1 MSFDPRQ
8 LSRRDLR
15 RLVKDMWSD
24 PRCNSIARPTLM
36 AAVEQDAQSLDRAV
50 VAGYLRHFPT
60 SHPEFETLNSVARFT
75 AERRD
80 WVWRERGKRWE
91 LWDHRNAP
99 SRLAKAMLGAGVGE
113 PVLSDAG
120 LEGDLAQGE
129 LVRRAVVSACLV
141 AADAHGDQAET
152 YGTALIGLFDS
163 QDIAGQKAILAY
175 GLLAPWQSDIPS
187 KNYQQKMSRILVDR
201 IGDPRING
209 SAWDALNKE
218 LRDQHGLEL
227 EAATTTLK
235 RWLTEAAFRAFFKIV
250 RMTTDRQDQWDQRE
264 AFWTGYLE
272 AGYVKE
278 AWFAFGK
285 EAEARAAKLADDEDV
300 HYARIEGQGA
310 TPTQTALIM
319 TIGQTR
325 IAEWSDNGATRFWDM
340 RDPTAP
346 PMYQSRYYG
355 TNLRAMKGGRG
366 FDEAFVHISHTVSW
380 QRKFAGHLYKVSGLR
395 HPVWGEGMRST
406 HW

>member
-1 MSFDPRQ
+1 MSFDPRN

-24 PRCNSIARPTLM
+24 PRCNAIARPTLL

-60 SHPEFETLNSVARFT
+60 DHPDFETLNSAARFT

-80 WVWRERGKRWE
+80 WVWRDRGRTWN
-91 LWDHRNAP
+91 LWDFKSAP
-99 SRLAKAMLGAGVGE
+99 SRLAEAMLKAKGDT
-113 PVLSDAG
+113 VLGDAG

-129 LVRRAVVSACLV
+129 LVRRSVVAACLV
-141 AADAHGDQAET
+141 AADARDKEAEAF
-152 YGTALIGLFDS
+152 GSSLIELFES
-163 QDIAGQKAILAY
+163 HEITGQQAILAY
-175 GLLAPWQSDIPS
+175 GLLAPWQETAPS
-187 KNYQQKMSRILVDR
+187 KKYQQKMSRILVDK
-201 IGDPRING
+201 IGDPRINA
-209 SAWDALNKE
+209 SVWDALGEE
-218 LRDQHGLEL
+218 LKKQHGLDL
-227 EAATTTLK
+227 KPVTTTLK
-235 RWLTEAAFRAFFKIV
+235 RWLTEATFRAFFKIV

-272 AGYVKE
+272 AGHVTE

-285 EAEARAAKLADDEDV
+285 EAERKAASLARDEDV
-300 HYARIEGQGA
+300 HYSRIEGQGA

-325 IAEWSDNGATRFWDM
+325 IAEWSDNGATRFWDVK
-340 RDPTAP
+340 DPTAP
-346 PMYQSRYYG
+346 PLYQSRYYG
-355 TNLRAMKGGRG
+355 TNLRAMNGGRG
-366 FDEAFVHISHTVSW
+366 FDKAFVQIPHMTSW
-380 QRKFAGHLYKVSGLR
+380 QRKFAGHVFKVSGLL
-395 HPVWGEGMRST
+395 HPQWGEGMRST